1 MSYVSVSLTHTD
13 GTFHWCFNI
22 KALTHFIIGVP
33 FKPETLGVKK
43 KPCGAFEVTW
53 KPATLDSGGGPLTG
67 YQVQLK
73 QKLLKLIMENGGWR
87 NCTAFSSNHSCLFKD
102 LRNETEYQ
110 IRVRA
115 INKKGPG
122 QWADIAETTDLIGKY
137 SIIILL
143 YYTKVMVALWY
154 SIIITFLQLRF
165 RFISIL
171 RVYFMQFDILS
182 SSLLPSFSQYLHSF
196 SN

>member
-1 MSYVSVSLTHTD
+1 
-13 GTFHWCFNI
+13 
-22 KALTHFIIGVP
+22 
-33 FKPETLGVKK
+33 
-43 KPCGAFEVTW
+43 
-53 KPATLDSGGGPLTG
+53 
-67 YQVQLK
+67 
-73 QKLLKLIMENGGWR
+73 MENGGWR
-87 NCTAFSSNHSCLFKD
+87 NCTAFSSNHRCLFKD
-102 LRNETEYQ
+102 LRNKTEYQ

-115 INKKGPG
+115 FNKKGPG

-137 SIIILL
+137 SILILL
-143 YYTKVMVALWY
+143 YYTKAMATLWY
-154 SIIITFLQLRF
+154 SIIITFLQLPF